1 MNNIGG
7 GFGSGFEDNN
17 NVRKSGLFIESPNT
31 QNGLDSGFQR
41 QNKQQMKQQMGG
53 GIMGIE
59 NVITLRVYISIN
71 EDFSNEVF
79 KMLTQQLK
87 HYYENEN
94 ELVMNQSELPII
106 KFEGENLA
114 YLDVRINYITRGKTY

>member
-7 GFGSGFEDNN
+7 GFGSDFTDTQNT
-17 NVRKSGLFIESPNT
+17 RKSGLFIESPNT

-53 GIMGIE
+53 GIIGIE

-71 EDFSNEVF
+71 EDHSNEVF
-79 KMLTQQLK
+79 KTLTQQLK
-87 HYYENEN
+87 QHYQIDN
-94 ELVMNQSELPII
+94 ELVMNQSDLPVI
-106 KFEGENLA
+106 KFEGESLA
-114 YLDVRINYITRGKTY
+114 YLDVR